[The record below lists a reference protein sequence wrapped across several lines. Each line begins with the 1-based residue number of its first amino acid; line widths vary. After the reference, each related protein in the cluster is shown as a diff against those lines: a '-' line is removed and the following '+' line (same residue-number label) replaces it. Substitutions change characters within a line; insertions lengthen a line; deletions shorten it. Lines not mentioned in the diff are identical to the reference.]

1 MSKVKRTRSQN
12 AFTLIELLVVIA
24 IIAIL
29 AAILFPVFAQAK
41 EAAKKITC
49 LSHVKELNAAFIMYA
64 NDYDDT
70 WMSTGKQNFTVTSQA
85 ELNQFGGNKYDI
97 FYLAQ
102 PYVKNYDIFFCPDR
116 HVITTS
122 TVDGFGGNSNRADN
136 ELFGYGM
143 NYGPM
148 HNRAGFGLVHA
159 STKYMPSSPY
169 YNKAHFFQG
178 RSFSEFV
185 NPAGLTTIQDT
196 GDSPQY
202 TNSPYDMCHSVA
214 RLQHAR
220 QKSFATTD
228 SGAMALLMVTLTEFS
243 RVRIRLQ
250 TMAMVSRSCPLSCKI
265 SSTTATTHRQ
275 LPSSHQP
282 KSPASMDLEFMSPLI
297 TAKTPPPN
305 WSEIA
310 LLFLTN
316 EKNETCENRLSDV

>member
-202 TNSPYDMCHSVA
+202 TNSPYDMCQLGSTAAACTAEEFRHNGFWSYGFVDGHAHGIQQGTYSVA
-214 RLQHAR
+214 NDGDGFTIMPVKLQDIVNNCYDP
-220 QKSFATTD
+220 QATTE
-228 SGAMALLMVTLTEFS
+228 L
-243 RVRIRLQ
+243 
-250 TMAMVSRSCPLSCKI
+250 
-265 SSTTATTHRQ
+265 SSTEITRVDGSGVYESAHNCQDTAAELVRDRVA
-275 LPSSHQP
+275 LPH
-282 KSPASMDLEFMSPLI
+282 
-297 TAKTPPPN
+297 
-305 WSEIA
+305 
-310 LLFLTN
+310 
-316 EKNETCENRLSDV
+316 